1 MRVLT
6 MLVAHGR
13 MAAPAGGVHLYVGC
27 SRVLHL
33 GPLLLG
39 GHIAGGGLPE
49 GHVLRLAVVAVQD
62 PSPPPVLEGRAWP
75 SQRPQSPAMPQT
87 PNGSPPD
94 QGNYPQ
100 VVHSSQEY
108 LPASSAPF
116 EVRACFNGCLKPH
129 GTFLHV

>member
-1 MRVLT
+1 MLHALGRSTQGPCCAGPWQQQAGCTEVHALRVF
-6 MLVAHGR
+6 
-13 MAAPAGGVHLYVGC
+13 MAAA
-27 SRVLHL
+27 
-33 GPLLLG
+33 
-39 GHIAGGGLPE
+39 
-49 GHVLRLAVVAVQD
+49 QD

-108 LPASSAPF
+108 LPASSAPL
-116 EVRACFNGCLKPH
+116 EVQPCFGCCLEPS
-129 GTFLHV
+129 GALPLHL